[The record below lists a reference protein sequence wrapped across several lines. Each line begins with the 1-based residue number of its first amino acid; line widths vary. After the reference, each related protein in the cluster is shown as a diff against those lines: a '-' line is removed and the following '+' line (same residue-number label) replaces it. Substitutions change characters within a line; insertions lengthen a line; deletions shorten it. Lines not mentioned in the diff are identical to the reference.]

1 MAAVT
6 PVRLTTLSHGA
17 GCACKLGPS
26 QLGEVMTLL
35 GPSAP
40 SADVLVSEASGDD
53 AAVYRLPDGSGLVQT
68 LDFFTP
74 LVDDPY
80 DWGRIAAANALS
92 DVYAMGGVPTLALN
106 VVGWPVDVLSLE
118 TLADVLRGGRDIAAE
133 AGIAIVGGH
142 TITTEKEPL
151 YGLVVAGL
159 VGLDRLIRN
168 ADARP
173 GMTLILTKP
182 IGIGML
188 TTAAKREVATASQL
202 AVAIETMT
210 TLNDGASRAAIAA
223 GVRAG
228 TDVTGFGLLGHL
240 RKLLEASGCGATVDA
255 DAVPVLEGVLDLARR
270 DVVAGG
276 TKRNHAWL
284 NATTAWGG
292 CTLPEQLIL
301 ADAQTSGGLLLA
313 TDSPD
318 ALRAALAAEGAPAH
332 TIGRVVDGAPGTV
345 RVTGRLARAV

>member
-1 MAAVT
+1 VAIT
-6 PVRLTTLSHGA
+6 EPVRLTSLSHGA

-26 QLGEVMTLL
+26 QLGDVLELL
-35 GPSAP
+35 GPSVAT
-40 SADVLVSEASGDD
+40 DRVVVSESSGDD
-53 AAVYRLPDGSGLVQT
+53 AAVYRLPDGSGLVLT

-92 DVYAMGGVPTLALN
+92 DVYAMGGTPSLALN
-106 VVGWPVDVLSLE
+106 VAGWPVDVLPIE
-118 TLADVLRGGRDIAAE
+118 MLADVLRGGRSIGDA

-151 YGLVVAGL
+151 YGLVAAG
-159 VGLDRLIRN
+159 VVDLDGMIRN
-168 ADARP
+168 SEARP
-173 GMTLILTKP
+173 GMSLVLTKP
-182 IGIGML
+182 IGTGMI
-188 TTAAKREVATASQL
+188 TTAAKRGVATDDQL
-202 AVAIETMT
+202 RQALDTMT
-210 TLNDGASRAAIAA
+210 GLNDKARDAAVDV

-240 RKLLEASGCGATVDA
+240 RKLLEASGCAATIDA
-255 DAVPVLEGVLDLARR
+255 SAVPMLDGVLELAQR

-284 NATTAWGG
+284 GSTTDWGEL
-292 CTLPEQLIL
+292 TTPEQIVL

-313 TDSPD
+313 TSDPES
-318 ALRAALAAEGAPAH
+318 LRRGLSRANVGAALV
-332 TIGRVVDGAPGTV
+332 GRVADGAAGHISV
-345 RVTGRLARAV
+345 EGRLEAT

>member
-1 MAAVT
+1 VAALT

-26 QLGEVMTLL
+26 QLGEVMELL
-35 GPSAP
+35 GPSDP
-40 SADVLVSEASGDD
+40 SPDVVVSEASGDD
-53 AAVYRLPDGSGLVQT
+53 AAVYRLPDGTGLVQT

-74 LVDDPY
+74 LVDDPF

-92 DVYAMGGVPTLALN
+92 DVYAMGGTPTLALN
-106 VVGWPVDVLSLE
+106 VVGWPVDVLPLE
-118 TLADVLRGGRDIAAE
+118 TLAEVLRGGRAIAAE

-151 YGLVVAGL
+151 YGLVAVGL
-159 VGLDRLIRN
+159 VDLDRLIRN
-168 ADARP
+168 TEARP
-173 GMTLILTKP
+173 GMALVLTKP
-182 IGIGML
+182 IGIGMV
-188 TTAAKREVATASQL
+188 TTAAKREVATAAQL
-202 AVAIETMT
+202 DAAVATMT
-210 TLNDGASRAAIAA
+210 TLNAGAAGAAVAT

-240 RKLLEASGCGATVDA
+240 RKMLEASGVAATVEA
-255 DAVPVLEGVLDLARR
+255 AAVPMLEGVRDLAQR

-284 NATTAWGG
+284 NPSTDWGDL
-292 CTLPEQLIL
+292 TEPEQLVL

-313 TDSPD
+313 TDAPD
-318 ALRAALAAEGAPAH
+318 ALLSSLSDRGGAGHVIGHVGEGPAG
-332 TIGRVVDGAPGTV
+332 TIAVRGRI
-345 RVTGRLARAV
+345 RE